1 MFYVKNCLSFNF
13 IIRGSALQAINITYG
28 YSRDHRPDLKQ
39 FLIQL
44 ICSGD
49 GDIPIFFK
57 SASGNQTD
65 SSSFGQIAV
74 DSKKQIEVDSLILAD
89 AALYTEDNI
98 KLMSKMTWLC
108 RVPGTVKSA
117 QFLVANTAES
127 EFVKSELSGYS
138 FGVKNITYGG
148 IEQRWLVVQSQA
160 RKKSDLEKLAKK
172 ITKAEEKNKIDLKK
186 LSQERFACEADAIK
200 VTAQESGVNRSVTRL
215 KWRKLV
221 PELVVRPDLLSG

>member
-1 MFYVKNCLSFNF
+1 M
-13 IIRGSALQAINITYG
+13 
-28 YSRDHRPDLKQ
+28 
-39 FLIQL
+39 
-44 ICSGD
+44 
-49 GDIPIFFK
+49 
-57 SASGNQTD
+57 
-65 SSSFGQIAV
+65 
-74 DSKKQIEVDSLILAD
+74 DSLILAD

-117 QFLVANTAES
+117 QLLVANTAKS

-200 VTAQESGVNRSVTRL
+200 VTAQ
-215 KWRKLV
+215 
-221 PELVVRPDLLSG
+221 